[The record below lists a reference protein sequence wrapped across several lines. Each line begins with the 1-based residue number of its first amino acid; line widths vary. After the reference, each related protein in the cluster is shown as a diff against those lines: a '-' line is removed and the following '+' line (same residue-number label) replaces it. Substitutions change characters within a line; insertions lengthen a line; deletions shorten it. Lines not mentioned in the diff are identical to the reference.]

1 MLTKDYVLFFSC
13 SCFLKHFL
21 FGFLFFKTEIKFSL
35 SLSLSIPLW
44 QTEAIVLLVF
54 FYFWVK
60 KKTNFKIFIFLFWLL
75 LHTIQPT
82 FFTLSTKKSSS
93 DKIEIKPKQ
102 IFERNSGK
110 KPLQIQP
117 EWMKIMFRKKNDPF
131 DLSLFVVAYQKKTSI
146 STITVFFSFCS
157 HLNGPLVSILHR
169 AFSFFVFLI
178 HWHHLCVNF
187 FLKQKFPMC
196 TFFL

>member
-1 MLTKDYVLFFSC
+1 M
-13 SCFLKHFL
+13 
-21 FGFLFFKTEIKFSL
+21 FFKTFSFWFSL
-35 SLSLSIPLW
+35 LEDRNQIFTLPFFIYPSMTNGSYSSFSFFLFLS
-44 QTEAIVLLVF
+44 E
-54 FYFWVK
+54 

-117 EWMKIMFRKKNDPF
+117 KWMKIMFRKKNDPF
-131 DLSLFVVAYQKKTSI
+131 DLSLFVVAYQKKNLYFNNHSVLFI
-146 STITVFFSFCS
+146 LLSFKWSFSF
-157 HLNGPLVSILHR
+157 
-169 AFSFFVFLI
+169 
-178 HWHHLCVNF
+178 NF
-187 FLKQKFPMC
+187 A
-196 TFFL
+196 

>member
-117 EWMKIMFRKKNDPF
+117 KWMKIMFRKKKWPF
-131 DLSLFVVAYQKKTSI
+131 WFEFICSSLSKKNPLFQQSQC
-146 STITVFFSFCS
+146 SF
-157 HLNGPLVSILHR
+157 HF
-169 AFSFFVFLI
+169 ALI
-178 HWHHLCVNF
+178 
-187 FLKQKFPMC
+187 
-196 TFFL
+196 